1 MRSPESQF
9 NTPINPSEKLAE
21 APKVEVE
28 KVPKQETKVEPRDM
42 IGERAENLKNFQPT
56 GDKQKDM
63 ESFLTMTGRESYL
76 EAIRSGRVDAATV
89 LSEIR
94 DFQSQSLD
102 PESKFHHKLDENNPE
117 FAKKNQFYR
126 EIPAQEIKTI
136 DDILKGEINK
146 EAESE
151 RNFDEEPKEGEQEQE
166 QEQEEKEESPE
177 NQEKR
182 ERMQQISER
191 VEQGFDSAKERMMS
205 LEQRYDQIFGTAQE
219 KFSKLSE
226 RFPNIITSEFLGRID
241 QKNERVKA
249 AYANMFVIYNSGNER
264 MQTMI
269 QSLPVEFLSME
280 QIDSI
285 DRSVDKIF
293 ETIDR
298 GEEKIQEKLD
308 YLESTVDRVPD
319 MREAVRKP
327 KEVEEAKEK
336 IEESELIGK
345 KPEDEIEIN
354 Q

>member
-21 APKVEVE
+21 TPEVKAE
-28 KVPKQETKVEPRDM
+28 KVPEQEIKVEPRDI

-56 GDKQKDM
+56 GDQQKDI
-63 ESFLTMTGRESYL
+63 ESFLTITGRESYL
-76 EAIRSGRVDAATV
+76 EAIRGGRVDAATV

-102 PESKFHHKLDENNPE
+102 PESKFHHGLDENDPE

-136 DDILKGEINK
+136 DDILKGEAK
-146 EAESE
+146 TEAESE
-151 RNFDEEPKEGEQEQE
+151 RNFDEEPKEGEQE

-226 RFPNIITSEFLGRID
+226 RFSNIITSEFLGRID
-241 QKNERVKA
+241 QKNERVKD

-308 YLESTVDRVPD
+308 YLESTVNRVPD
-319 MREAVRKP
+319 MREAVKKP

-345 KPEDEIEIN
+345 KPEDEIELN

>member
-9 NTPINPSEKLAE
+9 NTSINPSEKLAE
-21 APKVEVE
+21 TPKVEAE
-28 KVPKQETKVEPRDM
+28 KVPEQEAKVEPRDM

-56 GDKQKDM
+56 GDKQKDI

-102 PESKFHHKLDENNPE
+102 PESKFHHGLDEKDPE

-136 DDILKGEINK
+136 DDILKGEAK
-146 EAESE
+146 EETGSE
-151 RNFDEEPKEGEQEQE
+151 RNFDEEPKEREQEQGK
-166 QEQEEKEESPE
+166 EEKEESPE

-182 ERMQQISER
+182 ERMKQIGER

-226 RFPNIITSEFLGRID
+226 RFPNIITSEFLDKID
-241 QKNERVKA
+241 QKNGRVKD

-264 MQTMI
+264 MQNMI
-269 QSLPVEFLSME
+269 QSLPAEFLSME
-280 QIDSI
+280 QINSI
-285 DRSVDKIF
+285 DRSVDRIF

-345 KPEDEIEIN
+345 KPEDEIELN